1 MINTANYSIS
11 YTRQTHIHSNAEK
24 LLNNDTPIQ
33 EKGAKTDDFSVYD
46 PSKAYTKRLHIDDF
60 KNMSD
65 MEKKHRLFEI
75 MDQAPEVKVA
85 QNSIWQKMW
94 DGTLS
99 KQEQD
104 LLNAVTAEKKIYGTL
119 DKNSFDLEKEQ
130 DTLLKTLTS
139 VQEYAKI
146 WGEISDKQK
155 ENFFAQAELDFKEHW
170 EKAKQL
176 SKETSI
182 SSSLDPISTQDIT
195 HADTSSFKP
204 IQAKSS
210 NQTYKDQSLSVLRKL
225 LQDKFDDLNLLKIL
239 FENLQEDKKLDIRA

>member
-11 YTRQTHIHSNAEK
+11 HTRQTHIYSNAEK

-146 WGEISDKQK
+146 
-155 ENFFAQAELDFKEHW
+155 
-170 EKAKQL
+170 
-176 SKETSI
+176 
-182 SSSLDPISTQDIT
+182 
-195 HADTSSFKP
+195 
-204 IQAKSS
+204 
-210 NQTYKDQSLSVLRKL
+210 
-225 LQDKFDDLNLLKIL
+225 
-239 FENLQEDKKLDIRA
+239 